1 MLLVFFFMIR
11 RPPRST
17 RTDTRFPYT
26 TLFRSIDPTDL
37 LTGGLP
43 LLYVPELTSYIEHLD
58 TDPRE
63 IAMFLASLPDDGLVG
78 EPNGG
83 TWAYQLRVGDF
94 SLLWHDSSGPIGDD
108 AKGLATRAA
117 LEALPGCVDVQLG
130 AIVGFGMVTSG
141 LRDSTQYVASAHPRL
156 FLPNHH
162 DAWLPILGGGAA
174 AYEPQ
179 WCAALATLEHP
190 PELDYLRDPDDYMK
204 PRVYRVDD
212 ARWKQAMPGSACAT
226 AASPA

>member
-1 MLLVFFFMIR
+1 MRISDWSSDVC
-11 RPPRST
+11 S
-17 RTDTRFPYT
+17 
-26 TLFRSIDPTDL
+26 SDL
-37 LTGGLP
+37 
-43 LLYVPELTSYIEHLD
+43 
-58 TDPRE
+58 
-63 IAMFLASLPDDGLVG
+63 
-78 EPNGG
+78 
-83 TWAYQLRVGDF
+83 F
-94 SLLWHDSSGPIGDD
+94 SLRWHDSSGPIGDD

-179 WCAALATLEHP
+179 WRAALAT
-190 PELDYLRDPDDYMK
+190 PEIGRPSCRERVWQYVEISVVAVALKKKKIKHTK
-204 PRVYRVDD
+204 P
-212 ARWKQAMPGSACAT
+212 
-226 AASPA
+226 

>member
-1 MLLVFFFMIR
+1 MRISDWSSDVC
-11 RPPRST
+11 S
-17 RTDTRFPYT
+17 
-26 TLFRSIDPTDL
+26 SDL
-37 LTGGLP
+37 
-43 LLYVPELTSYIEHLD
+43 
-58 TDPRE
+58 
-63 IAMFLASLPDDGLVG
+63 
-78 EPNGG
+78 
-83 TWAYQLRVGDF
+83 
-94 SLLWHDSSGPIGDD
+94 
-108 AKGLATRAA
+108 
-117 LEALPGCVDVQLG
+117 GCVDVQLG

-179 WCAALATLEHP
+179 WRAALATLEHP

-212 ARWKQAMPGSACAT
+212 ARWKQAMPGDRKSVV
-226 AASPA
+226 